1 MLTEKEKEL
10 IELIRNSDNP
20 QMALYKAVGIIS
32 EFVTDIYVSHKI
44 YPHAYL
50 KG

>member
-1 MLTEKEKEL
+1 MTDNEKEL

-20 QMALYKAVGIIS
+20 QMALYKAMGIIS
-32 EFVTDIYVSHKI
+32 EYVTN
-44 YPHAYL
+44 PTNPAYL

>member
-1 MLTEKEKEL
+1 MSEKEKEL

-20 QMALYKAVGIIS
+20 QMALYKAIGIIL
-32 EFVTDIYVSHKI
+32 EVTQSTA
-44 YPHAYL
+44 PAYL

>member
-1 MLTEKEKEL
+1 MLSDKEKEL

-20 QMALYKAVGIIS
+20 QMELYKAMGIIS
-32 EFVTDIYVSHKI
+32 EVTKETDPA
-44 YPHAYL
+44 YP